1 MPNYVTTEITA
12 SKKVL
17 DYMLDK
23 EGEVDFNNIIPQ
35 PEAMDYD
42 FNGVPCNSENYASI
56 FFKVEGEEDQ
66 WRRDFRIREE
76 EKIKRILDPYLLKYI
91 KKVQDFT
98 EEEFEVFFTYLSENP
113 IASLEYGESEFLH
126 MVKNKYKT
134 NYLHTMDFQIDCWG
148 TKWNAMNTEVE
159 EDYIKFQTAWA
170 MPKPVVFTLSEKFP
184 EELIKIK
191 YADEDLGFNCGSFTI
206 KNGVIIEQDIG
217 NNKHDDESRKK
228 WNKFAFEFL
237 YPDEDPKQY
246 GFTKEYLYKDDDEE
260 DEVEDSAEVIENT
273 KNSEVEK
280 DESEDDDEPFD
291 IDEYLDEDTN

>member
-23 EGEVDFNNIIPQ
+23 EGDVDFNNIIPH
-35 PEAMDYD
+35 PEAMDYN

-76 EKIKRILDPYLLKYI
+76 EKIKRRLDPYLLKYI

-113 IASLEYGESEFLH
+113 IASLEYGEAEFLH

-134 NYLHTMDFQIDCWG
+134 NYLHTMEFQIDCWG
-148 TKWNAMNTEVE
+148 TKWNAMDTEVE

-170 MPKPVVFTLSEKFP
+170 MPKPVVFALSEKFP

-206 KNGVIIEQDIG
+206 KNGVVIEQDIG
-217 NNKHDDESRKK
+217 NNKHDEESRKK

-237 YPDEDPKQY
+237 HPDEDPEQY
-246 GFTKEYLYKDDDEE
+246 GFTKEYLYKDDEE
-260 DEVEDSAEVIENT
+260 DEIEDSVEVVENT
-273 KNSEVEK
+273 ENSEVEK